1 MCGFVGFYKG
11 VWPHEGGEV
20 RARLEAMANTI
31 AHRGPDSAG
40 YWFDMQARVALGHR
54 RLAVV
59 DISPSGHQPM
69 QSASGRYILAFNG
82 EIYNHLLLRRQLERL
97 GLAPVWRGHSDT
109 ETLLAGFDV
118 WGVEETLQ
126 RCSGMFAMAIWD
138 RLDQSLFLT
147 RDRFGE
153 KPLYYGRQSGLRNP
167 GAPVLLFG
175 SELKA
180 LRAHPQFEG
189 SIDQNAL
196 ALYFRYNNIPAPH
209 TIYQG
214 LHKVMPGTLVRI
226 GVDLSVRVQTFWSTA
241 QAINLAVH
249 EPFKG
254 TEQQAVHQLEKRLTD
269 VIDLQSDAD
278 VPLGAFLSGGVDSST
293 VVALMQARARSRHL
307 PSVRTFSIGFD
318 EDGYD
323 EAAHAREVAKHLGTD
338 HTEFYVTALQAM
350 DTIPELGKVY
360 DEPFSDSS
368 QMPMMLV
375 SRMARQSVTVAL
387 SGDGGDEL
395 FAGYHRHHF
404 AAKYWPGISR
414 MPLALRRA
422 LAGAGRRLSPQ
433 VLTRL
438 AARTGLQLAHAG
450 EKLEKATRVVDA
462 ESIDELYN
470 RLVVQWRDPLILD
483 ARLPMTGGVELDSN
497 LSSLSP
503 AEMMMALDLM
513 WYLPGDVLTKV
524 DRAGMAASLEVRVP
538 FLDHELVRFAWSL
551 PLGMKFR
558 DGVGKWLLRQV
569 LYRHVPPAL
578 IERPKMGFAVPVGQ
592 WLKGPLREWADSL
605 LSSERLKRDGL
616 LREDLVRLAWARHQS
631 GQEDC
636 QHRLWSVLMFQQ
648 WLDHQR
654 GS

>member
-1 MCGFVGFYKG
+1 MCGFVGFFKG

-20 RARLEAMANTI
+20 RARIEAMANTI
-31 AHRGPDSAG
+31 AHRGPDSSG
-40 YWFDMQARVALGHR
+40 YWFDMPARIALGHR

-59 DISPSGHQPM
+59 DLSPSGHQPM
-69 QSASGRYILAFNG
+69 QSAGGRYVLAFNG
-82 EIYNHLLLRRQLERL
+82 EIYNHLLLRRQLEDE
-97 GLAPVWRGHSDT
+97 GGAPVWRGHSDT
-109 ETLLAGFDV
+109 ETLLAGFDA
-118 WGVEETLQ
+118 WGIEGTLQ
-126 RCSGMFAMAIWD
+126 QCSGMFAMAIWD
-138 RLDQSLFLT
+138 RADQCLFLT

-153 KPLYYGRQSGLRNP
+153 KPLYYGQQSGLSNR
-167 GAPVLLFG
+167 GEPVLLFG

-189 SIDQNAL
+189 RIDREAL

-226 GVDLSVRVQTFWSTA
+226 DGHLSVSVQPFWSTA
-241 QAINLAVH
+241 QAVNLAVH
-249 EPFKG
+249 ESFKG
-254 TEQQAVHQLEKRLTD
+254 TDQEAILQLEKRLTD

-293 VVALMQARARSRHL
+293 VVALMQVRARSRDL

-338 HTEFYVTALQAM
+338 HTEFYVTARQAM
-350 DTIPELGKVY
+350 DTIPALGNVY

-368 QMPMMLV
+368 QIPMMLV

-404 AAKYWPGISR
+404 AATQWPGICR
-414 MPLALRRA
+414 MPLTLRRA
-422 LAGAGRRLSPQ
+422 LAAAGRRLSPQ
-433 VLTRL
+433 VLERL
-438 AARTGLQLAHAG
+438 AAGVGLQLAHAG
-450 EKLEKATRVVDA
+450 EKLEKVARVLDA
-462 ESIDELYN
+462 ESLDELYN
-470 RLVVQWRDPLILD
+470 RLVLQWREPLVLD
-483 ARLPMTGGVELDSN
+483 ASLPVAGAIELDST
-497 LSSLSP
+497 LLSLSP
-503 AEMMMALDLM
+503 AERMMALDLM

-538 FLDHELVRFAWSL
+538 FLDHELVKFAWSL
-551 PLGMKFR
+551 PLGMKLR
-558 DGVGKWLLRQV
+558 GGVGKWVLRQV
-569 LYRHVPPAL
+569 LYRHVPAAL

-605 LSSERLKRDGL
+605 ISSDRLKRDGF
-616 LREDLVRLAWARHQS
+616 LREDLVRLAWSRHQS

-654 GS
+654 CS